1 MPKFINV
8 PVVINSVTADL
19 VTQPYLLNLDNV
31 LDITAVEDIPGAC
44 FVTMT
49 RGTHTVLVSYKDL
62 CAALASD
69 DFVKG
74 V

>member
-8 PVVINSVTADL
+8 PVVINSETANL
-19 VTQPYLLNLDNV
+19 ITQPYLLNLDNV
-31 LDITAVEDIPGAC
+31 LDITAAEDTPGAC

-62 CAALASD
+62 SAALASEN
-69 DFVKG
+69 FVKG